1 MSHDRYTDR
10 PVVCACCDVAVSSF
24 RHTVEQCRTWSML
37 WQWAQDTCR
46 QAGQPIPGTVRRQ
59 EWMAFGVGIYGAHDD
74 GWTVRH
80 DVAAMIW
87 GAVLYAI
94 RVVTANRLR
103 DGTPAAP
110 LAAVKLA
117 QTRVRRIATGELWW
131 TRNRDE
137 WLRYGGDDTRRA
149 PTTLSAWAAKWS
161 GLFRL
166 RCTNRRRLLPE

>member
-1 MSHDRYTDR
+1 MLKTATALSLTEYDAQCAVDIVNGSRWDALTQDYWWRGVMMSHDRYTDR
-10 PVVCACCDVAVSSF
+10 PVVCVCCDVAVSSF

-87 GAVLYAI
+87 GAVMYAI
-94 RVVTANRLR
+94 RVVEKGVGSKT
-103 DGTPAAP
+103 GT
-110 LAAVKLA
+110 
-117 QTRVRRIATGELWW
+117 
-131 TRNRDE
+131 
-137 WLRYGGDDTRRA
+137 
-149 PTTLSAWAAKWS
+149 
-161 GLFRL
+161 
-166 RCTNRRRLLPE
+166 